1 MSRMSE
7 QQMQQDDRENISG
20 LDDFEAWVY
29 QQEQEAL
36 PVHKRDGYAE
46 RMYEQADDARK
57 RLREE
62 GMM

>member
-1 MSRMSE
+1 MSGMSE
-7 QQMQQDDRENISG
+7 MQQQQDDRENLSG

-57 RLREE
+57 RAREE
-62 GMM
+62 NLS